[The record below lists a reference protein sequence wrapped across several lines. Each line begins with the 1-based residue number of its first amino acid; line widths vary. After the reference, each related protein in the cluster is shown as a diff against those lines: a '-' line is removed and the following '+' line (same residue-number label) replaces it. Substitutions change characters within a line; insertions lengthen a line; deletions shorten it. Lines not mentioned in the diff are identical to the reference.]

1 MNNINPSLTPAMQA
15 YLIGLIYRNTR
26 SSCLSLAALCPSVS
40 HDALNRSL
48 HSSFPWSRRLWEL
61 LASRM
66 IQQGGY
72 LVLDDTTWQR
82 QTKVAEAVSK
92 VWSSSAGGVRLG
104 MQVVLLIWT
113 DGKRKV
119 PISMRLWQKGGKSKV
134 ELATEMLREAAAW
147 GLQPKYVLFDSWYAA
162 RAIFNL
168 LAAVGW
174 KYVSRIKSNRLLDD
188 EPLKQKWRQR
198 YGQARGH
205 LKRVDEEVKVIKD
218 GKRYWVTNDT
228 ELKPAQIKRVYRKR
242 QQVEE
247 TFRVLKQEFGWGGSS
262 TRKAA
267 AQTAHLHLGLM
278 ALCLTQQA
286 AINQGQTIYA
296 FKRDL
301 FRQPIPDQLP
311 FWEYFPAAA

>member
-1 MNNINPSLTPAMQA
+1 MINSNLSLPPALEA
-15 YLIGLIYRNTR
+15 YLIALIYRNTR
-26 SSCLSLAALCPSVS
+26 TSCLSLAALCSWVS
-40 HDALNRSL
+40 HDGLNRSL

-61 LASRM
+61 FASRM
-66 IQQGGY
+66 IHQGGY

-82 QTKVAEAVSK
+82 QTKVAEAVAK
-92 VWSSSAGGVRLG
+92 VWSSTAGGVRLG

-119 PISMRLWQKGGKSKV
+119 PIAMRLWQKGGQSKV
-134 ELATEMLREAAAW
+134 ELAVEMLREAAGW
-147 GLQPKYVLFDSWYAA
+147 GVQPNYVLFDSWYAA

-168 LAAVGW
+168 LEELGW
-174 KYVSRIKSNRLLDD
+174 KYVSRIRSNRLLDD
-188 EPLKQKWRQR
+188 QPLKQKWPQR

-228 ELKPAQIKRVYRKR
+228 ELKPAQIKRQYRHR

-247 TFRVLKQEFGWGGSS
+247 TFRLLKQEFGWGGSS
-262 TRKAA
+262 VRKAA

-278 ALCLTQQA
+278 ALCLTQRA
-286 AINQGQTIYA
+286 AINQGQTVYA
-296 FKRDL
+296 FKRGL
-301 FRQPIPDQLP
+301 FRQPIPNQLP
-311 FWEYFPAAA
+311 FLEYFLPAA